1 MVNRVLTALVHRRT
15 VRGMGLLIVPLEA
28 TQTEATIWIGAAG
41 DAPGPLT
48 LDIGGAVQQPV
59 PPAAWTVW
67 ESHGVQRLWAQR
79 LTVTG
84 LQPGH
89 RYLARLLDPTTERA
103 TAVVVTLPDRL
114 PGIAET
120 PFICLLGSCFAHGQD
135 LAGAAGAAYAR
146 LPMTARPDLKFL
158 CGDQVYLDAPFPRY
172 LTHFGDEDL
181 KAELL
186 ATYLA
191 TWFQGGDGSGFSE
204 LLRAGASFLSSDDHE
219 FWNNAPER
227 GLLVRNTWFG
237 GGRRTWWNLATQ
249 LYGTFQATSPMAQFQ
264 VGRLSFLVLD
274 TRMSR
279 TLDRTQLVPGPQLD
293 AMAGWVA
300 GLTGPGVLVVGQPML
315 AEQHDWR
322 GQFLDWG
329 LADYGQYQDMV
340 RILGRSGH
348 DIVILTGDVHYGR
361 IAGCLLPSGSKLI
374 EVIASPLALVDE
386 RAGCHW
392 GAPPRVFPA
401 FPIPGTTQQATWFEE
416 GYQIIANHFA
426 TVEFADAGMRVR
438 MTVRAWPV
446 PDVGQAP
453 GSTHR
458 FQRDLD

>member
-1 MVNRVLTALVHRRT
+1 
-15 VRGMGLLIVPLEA
+15 MGHLLVPLEA

-48 LDIGGAVQQPV
+48 LDVGGVAQVPV
-59 PPAAWTVW
+59 PPGTWTVW
-67 ESHGVQRLWAQR
+67 GSHGVQRLWAQR
-79 LTVTG
+79 LDVPG
-84 LQPGH
+84 LGPGH
-89 RYLARLLDPTTERA
+89 RYLARLLEATTERA

-120 PFICLLGSCFAHGQD
+120 PFTCLVGSCFAHGRD
-135 LAGAAGAAYAR
+135 GAGAAGAAVAG
-146 LPMTARPDLKFL
+146 LPMDARPDLKFL
-158 CGDQVYLDAPFPRY
+158 CGDQVYLDAPFPKY

-191 TWFQGGDGSGFSE
+191 TWFQGGGGSGFCE

-227 GLLVRNTWFG
+227 GLLVRNTWLG
-237 GGRRTWWNLATQ
+237 GGRRTWLNLATE
-249 LYGTFQATSPMAQFQ
+249 LYQTFQASAPTAAFR

-274 TRMSR
+274 TRVSR
-279 TLDRTQLVPGPQLD
+279 TLDRSTLVPPGQLQM
-293 AMAGWVA
+293 MADWVSD
-300 GLTGPGVLVVGQPML
+300 LTGPGVLVVGQPIL

-329 LADYGQYQDMV
+329 LPDYRQYEEMV

-348 DIVILTGDVHYGR
+348 DIVVLTGDVHYGR
-361 IAGCLLPSGSKLI
+361 IAGCVLPSGSELI

-386 RAGCHW
+386 RAGGTW
-392 GAPPRVFPA
+392 GAPPGLFPA
-401 FPIPGTTQQATWFEE
+401 FAVPGTTQQATWVEE
-416 GYQIIANHFA
+416 GYQIVANHFA
-426 TVEFADAGMRVR
+426 TVDFADAGMRVR
-438 MTVRAWPV
+438 MTVRAWPI
-446 PDVGQAP
+446 PGVGRP
-453 GSTHR
+453 SVSSHR